1 MWNVNVHVNVHVH
14 VNANVNVNVNANI
27 DVNANANANANVNVN
42 LNVNVKVDSYKD
54 ESHFNKKKY
63 LVECKLFNEI
73 IDRKKIDNER
83 QCYYSCSE
91 EDNVRVDTSIGFPC
105 QPFILEE
112 R

>member
-1 MWNVNVHVNVHVH
+1 MKKKIIFVSLLLVSLILSVQLLFQIKKNSN
-14 VNANVNVNVNANI
+14 
-27 DVNANANANANVNVN
+27 
-42 LNVNVKVDSYKD
+42 KD
-54 ESHFNKKKY
+54 KSDFDDKKKY

-91 EDNVRVDTSIGFPC
+91 DDNVRVDTSIGFPC

>member
-1 MWNVNVHVNVHVH
+1 MRKKFFLIFLLLIIIILSVQFLFQLKNQ
-14 VNANVNVNVNANI
+14 
-27 DVNANANANANVNVN
+27 
-42 LNVNVKVDSYKD
+42 LNVNVKVDPYKD

-91 EDNVRVDTSIGFPC
+91 QDNVRVDTSIGFPC

>member
-1 MWNVNVHVNVHVH
+1 MKKKIIFIFLFIIFFVLSIQLIFQIKRNFNT
-14 VNANVNVNVNANI
+14 NI
-27 DVNANANANANVNVN
+27 EKNSN
-42 LNVNVKVDSYKD
+42 KD
-54 ESHFNKKKY
+54 KSDFNNKKKY

-91 EDNVRVDTSIGFPC
+91 EDNVRVDTSISFPC

>member
-1 MWNVNVHVNVHVH
+1 MRKIFFLISIILIFVILSIQLLFQFKKKVNVS
-14 VNANVNVNVNANI
+14 I
-27 DVNANANANANVNVN
+27 EE
-42 LNVNVKVDSYKD
+42 DSYKD
-54 ESHFNKKKY
+54 ESHFNEKKKY

-73 IDRKKIDNER
+73 IDRKKVDNER

-91 EDNVRVDTSIGFPC
+91 EDIVRVDTSIGFPC

>member
-1 MWNVNVHVNVHVH
+1 MRKKIFLVFLLFIIITLSVQFLFKLKNQ
-14 VNANVNVNVNANI
+14 
-27 DVNANANANANVNVN
+27 

>member
-1 MWNVNVHVNVHVH
+1 MRKKFFLVFLLFIIITLSVQFLFKLKNQ
-14 VNANVNVNVNANI
+14 
-27 DVNANANANANVNVN
+27 

-83 QCYYSCSE
+83 QCYYSCSK

>member
-1 MWNVNVHVNVHVH
+1 MKKKIFLISIFLILIIIVVKLFFQLKKKVNISVEEN
-14 VNANVNVNVNANI
+14 
-27 DVNANANANANVNVN
+27 
-42 LNVNVKVDSYKD
+42 SYKD
-54 ESHFNKKKY
+54 ESHFNQKKY

-91 EDNVRVDTSIGFPC
+91 EDNVRVDTSIGFSC

>member
-1 MWNVNVHVNVHVH
+1 MRKKFFLIFLLFIIITLSVQFLFKLKNQ
-14 VNANVNVNVNANI
+14 
-27 DVNANANANANVNVN
+27 

>member
-1 MWNVNVHVNVHVH
+1 MRKKFFLISIFLIF
-14 VNANVNVNVNANI
+14 AIISIKLFFQLKKKINI
-27 DVNANANANANVNVN
+27 SIEEN
-42 LNVNVKVDSYKD
+42 SYNDK
-54 ESHFNKKKY
+54 SHFNEKKKY

-83 QCYYSCSE
+83 QCYYSCSD

>member
-1 MWNVNVHVNVHVH
+1 MRKKNFLISIFLIFVIISIQLFFQFKKKI
-14 VNANVNVNVNANI
+14 NI
-27 DVNANANANANVNVN
+27 SIEEN
-42 LNVNVKVDSYKD
+42 SYKD
-54 ESHFNKKKY
+54 ESHFNKKKKY

>member
-1 MWNVNVHVNVHVH
+1 MGKNFFLIFLLLIIIILSVQFLFQLKNQ
-14 VNANVNVNVNANI
+14 
-27 DVNANANANANVNVN
+27 
-42 LNVNVKVDSYKD
+42 LNVKVDSYKD

>member
-1 MWNVNVHVNVHVH
+1 MRKKFFLIFLLLIVIILSVQFLFQLKNQ
-14 VNANVNVNVNANI
+14 
-27 DVNANANANANVNVN
+27 

>member
-1 MWNVNVHVNVHVH
+1 MRKKFFLMSIFLIFVTI
-14 VNANVNVNVNANI
+14 AIQLFFQFKKKINI
-27 DVNANANANANVNVN
+27 SIEEN
-42 LNVNVKVDSYKD
+42 SYKD

-83 QCYYSCSE
+83 QCYYSCSK

>member
-1 MWNVNVHVNVHVH
+1 MKKKIIFISFLIIFFVLSIQLIFQIKRNFYT
-14 VNANVNVNVNANI
+14 NI
-27 DVNANANANANVNVN
+27 EKNSN
-42 LNVNVKVDSYKD
+42 KD
-54 ESHFNKKKY
+54 KSDFNNKKKY

-91 EDNVRVDTSIGFPC
+91 EDIVRVDTSIGFPC
-105 QPFILEE
+105 QPYILEE

>member
-1 MWNVNVHVNVHVH
+1 MKKKIIFISFLIIFFVLSIQLIFQIKRNFYT
-14 VNANVNVNVNANI
+14 NI
-27 DVNANANANANVNVN
+27 EKNSN
-42 LNVNVKVDSYKD
+42 KD
-54 ESHFNKKKY
+54 KSDFNNKKKY

-91 EDNVRVDTSIGFPC
+91 DDNVRVDTSIGFPC
-105 QPFILEE
+105 QPYILEE

>member
-1 MWNVNVHVNVHVH
+1 MRKKFFLIFLLLIIIILSVQFLFQLKNQ
-14 VNANVNVNVNANI
+14 
-27 DVNANANANANVNVN
+27 

-54 ESHFNKKKY
+54 ESYFNKKKY

>member
-1 MWNVNVHVNVHVH
+1 MKKKIIFISFLIIFFVLSIQLIFQIKRNFYT
-14 VNANVNVNVNANI
+14 NI
-27 DVNANANANANVNVN
+27 EKNSN
-42 LNVNVKVDSYKD
+42 KD
-54 ESHFNKKKY
+54 KSDFNNKKKY

-105 QPFILEE
+105 QPYILEE

>member
-1 MWNVNVHVNVHVH
+1 MRKKKILFFLFLIFLIFSIQLLFQFKKKFNGYIEKN
-14 VNANVNVNVNANI
+14 
-27 DVNANANANANVNVN
+27 
-42 LNVNVKVDSYKD
+42 SYKD
-54 ESHFNKKKY
+54 ESYIGVKKKY

>member
-1 MWNVNVHVNVHVH
+1 MRKKFFLIFLLLIVIILSVQFLFQLKNQLD
-14 VNANVNVNVNANI
+14 I
-27 DVNANANANANVNVN
+27 
-42 LNVNVKVDSYKD
+42 NVKEDSYKD

>member
-1 MWNVNVHVNVHVH
+1 MGKNFFLIFLLLIIIILSVQFLFQLKNQ
-14 VNANVNVNVNANI
+14 
-27 DVNANANANANVNVN
+27 
-42 LNVNVKVDSYKD
+42 LNVNVKVDSYID

>member
-1 MWNVNVHVNVHVH
+1 MKKKIIFIPLLIIFLVLSIQLIFQIKRNF
-14 VNANVNVNVNANI
+14 NI
-27 DVNANANANANVNVN
+27 NIEKNSN
-42 LNVNVKVDSYKD
+42 KD
-54 ESHFNKKKY
+54 KSDFNNKKKY

-73 IDRKKIDNER
+73 IDREKIDNER

-105 QPFILEE
+105 QPYILEE

>member
-1 MWNVNVHVNVHVH
+1 MRKKFFLIFLLFIIIILSVQFLFQLKNQ
-14 VNANVNVNVNANI
+14 
-27 DVNANANANANVNVN
+27 
-42 LNVNVKVDSYKD
+42 LNVNVKVDPYKD

>member
-1 MWNVNVHVNVHVH
+1 MKKKFFLIFLLMVFLIVS
-14 VNANVNVNVNANI
+14 I
-27 DVNANANANANVNVN
+27 QILFQIKKKFN
-42 LNVNVKVDSYKD
+42 LGINKD
-54 ESHFNKKKY
+54 LIEDTLYFNDKKKY

>member
-1 MWNVNVHVNVHVH
+1 MRKKFFLIFLLLIIIILLVQFLFQLKNQ
-14 VNANVNVNVNANI
+14 
-27 DVNANANANANVNVN
+27 
-42 LNVNVKVDSYKD
+42 LNVKVDSYKD

>member
-1 MWNVNVHVNVHVH
+1 MKKKIIFISLLIIFLVLSIQLISQIKRNFNT
-14 VNANVNVNVNANI
+14 NI
-27 DVNANANANANVNVN
+27 EN
-42 LNVNVKVDSYKD
+42 DSEKD
-54 ESHFNKKKY
+54 KLDFSNKKKY

-83 QCYYSCSE
+83 QCYYYCSE

-105 QPFILEE
+105 QPYILEE

>member
-1 MWNVNVHVNVHVH
+1 MRKKFFLIFLLLIIIILSVQFLFQLKNQL
-14 VNANVNVNVNANI
+14 NI
-27 DVNANANANANVNVN
+27 
-42 LNVNVKVDSYKD
+42 NVKEDSYKD

-83 QCYYSCSE
+83 QCYYSCSD

>member
-1 MWNVNVHVNVHVH
+1 MKKKIFLIFIFLIFVILLIQILFQFKKKN
-14 VNANVNVNVNANI
+14 NI
-27 DVNANANANANVNVN
+27 SVEEN
-42 LNVNVKVDSYKD
+42 SYKN
-54 ESHFNKKKY
+54 ESKFNEKKKY

-105 QPFILEE
+105 QPFIIEE

>member
-1 MWNVNVHVNVHVH
+1 MKKKIIFISLFIIFFVLSIQLIFQIKRNFNT
-14 VNANVNVNVNANI
+14 NI
-27 DVNANANANANVNVN
+27 EKNSN
-42 LNVNVKVDSYKD
+42 KD
-54 ESHFNKKKY
+54 KSDFNNKKKY

-91 EDNVRVDTSIGFPC
+91 DDNVRVDTSIGFPC
-105 QPFILEE
+105 QPYILEE

>member
-1 MWNVNVHVNVHVH
+1 MKKKIIFIFLLIIFLVLSIQLTFQIKRNFYT
-14 VNANVNVNVNANI
+14 NI
-27 DVNANANANANVNVN
+27 EKN
-42 LNVNVKVDSYKD
+42 SHKD
-54 ESHFNKKKY
+54 KSDFNNKKKY

-105 QPFILEE
+105 QPYILEE

>member
-1 MWNVNVHVNVHVH
+1 MRKKIFLISIFLIFVIIVINLFFQFKKKI
-14 VNANVNVNVNANI
+14 NI
-27 DVNANANANANVNVN
+27 SIEEN
-42 LNVNVKVDSYKD
+42 SYKD
-54 ESHFNKKKY
+54 DSHFNQKKKY

-73 IDRKKIDNER
+73 IDRKKVDNER

-91 EDNVRVDTSIGFPC
+91 EDIVRVDTSIGFPC

>member
-1 MWNVNVHVNVHVH
+1 MQSFQFSFYFNLKKNFNVNVE
-14 VNANVNVNVNANI
+14 
-27 DVNANANANANVNVN
+27 
-42 LNVNVKVDSYKD
+42 KSSYKD
-54 ESHFNKKKY
+54 ESYIGVKKKY

>member
-1 MWNVNVHVNVHVH
+1 MRKKFFLIFLLLVIIILSVQFLFQLKNQ
-14 VNANVNVNVNANI
+14 
-27 DVNANANANANVNVN
+27 

>member
-1 MWNVNVHVNVHVH
+1 MRKKFFLIFLLLVIIILSVQLIFQLKNQ
-14 VNANVNVNVNANI
+14 
-27 DVNANANANANVNVN
+27 
-42 LNVNVKVDSYKD
+42 LNVKVDSYKD
-54 ESHFNKKKY
+54 ESHFNKKKF

>member
-1 MWNVNVHVNVHVH
+1 MKKKIIFIFLLIIFLVLSIQLTFQIKRNFYT
-14 VNANVNVNVNANI
+14 NI
-27 DVNANANANANVNVN
+27 EKNSN
-42 LNVNVKVDSYKD
+42 KD
-54 ESHFNKKKY
+54 KSDFNNKKKY

-105 QPFILEE
+105 QPYILEE

>member
-1 MWNVNVHVNVHVH
+1 MRKKFFLIFLLLVIIILSVQFLFQLKNQ
-14 VNANVNVNVNANI
+14 
-27 DVNANANANANVNVN
+27 
-42 LNVNVKVDSYKD
+42 LNVKVDLYKD
-54 ESHFNKKKY
+54 ESHFKKKKY

>member
-1 MWNVNVHVNVHVH
+1 ML
-14 VNANVNVNVNANI
+14 I
-27 DVNANANANANVNVN
+27 SIKKKSSVN
-42 LNVNVKVDSYKD
+42 LDEESYKD
-54 ESHFNKKKY
+54 ESNINNKKKY

-83 QCYYSCSE
+83 QCYYSCSK

-105 QPFILEE
+105 QPFILEK

>member
-1 MWNVNVHVNVHVH
+1 MRKKFFLIFLLLIIIILSVQFLFQLKNQ
-14 VNANVNVNVNANI
+14 
-27 DVNANANANANVNVN
+27 
-42 LNVNVKVDSYKD
+42 LNVKVDSYKD

>member
-1 MWNVNVHVNVHVH
+1 MGKNFFLIFLLLIIIILLVQFSFQLKNQFY
-14 VNANVNVNVNANI
+14 
-27 DVNANANANANVNVN
+27 
-42 LNVNVKVDSYKD
+42 VNVKVNSYKD

>member
-1 MWNVNVHVNVHVH
+1 MRKKFFLIFLLLIIIILSVQFLFQLKNQL
-14 VNANVNVNVNANI
+14 NI
-27 DVNANANANANVNVN
+27 
-42 LNVNVKVDSYKD
+42 NVKEDSYKD

-91 EDNVRVDTSIGFPC
+91 EDIVRVDTSIGFPC